1 MPQPTSRT
9 RLSSVPCVTSTG
21 SVRLVDINRAAAQT
35 EAHLRRHHH
44 VWLDGEAVVQECPS
58 RRDAWFSN
66 AIRGRLRT
74 ESPPG
79 WGSSDGRSAGNAIDR
94 WPQRASA
101 ARPTTTVQFTMLSAR
116 RTVDAN
122 LLIPLGPAV
131 ECRKCAHRCH
141 RELAILR
148 LARLRY
154 YRRVLERHAAQ

>member
-74 ESPPG
+74 ESPPWVG
-79 WGSSDGRSAGNAIDR
+79 VVRWAKCWQCNRPGAAAGKRGATDHDCAIY
-94 WPQRASA
+94 
-101 ARPTTTVQFTMLSAR
+101 
-116 RTVDAN
+116 DA
-122 LLIPLGPAV
+122 
-131 ECRKCAHRCH
+131 
-141 RELAILR
+141 
-148 LARLRY
+148 
-154 YRRVLERHAAQ
+154 

>member
-1 MPQPTSRT
+1 MFGWMEKQSCRNARVAAMHGFPMPS
-9 RLSSVPCVTSTG
+9 
-21 SVRLVDINRAAAQT
+21 
-35 EAHLRRHHH
+35 
-44 VWLDGEAVVQECPS
+44 GEDCAPKV
-58 RRDAWFSN
+58 
-66 AIRGRLRT
+66 
-74 ESPPG
+74 PPG

-94 WPQRASA
+94 GPQRASA

-148 LARLRY
+148 LARLR
-154 YRRVLERHAAQ
+154 